1 MPSRAV
7 DTDSS
12 LEPKTSWRESTKQIV
27 VAVLIALLLRSFIV
41 EAFKIPSGSMIPTLH
56 IGDQIFV
63 NKLIYGPRIPFTE
76 IRIFELAQPKR
87 GEVIVFVIPTE
98 AHEDLIK
105 RVIGVPGDTIEVRGG
120 VVYLNGSA
128 VQDEILGETIEW
140 DRKLET
146 GVWSEQRSTAIAEHL
161 DDKTF
166 TVLDDSTSPGDDK
179 GPFTVKPGH
188 VFVMGDN
195 RDRSYDSRFWGQ
207 VPVQNVLGRAMFVWW
222 SWGKDGFDY
231 KRLGTW
237 IN

>member
-1 MPSRAV
+1 MATRAV
-7 DTDSS
+7 DTDA
-12 LEPKTSWRESTKQIV
+12 LALKTTWRESTKQIV
-27 VAVLIALLLRSFIV
+27 GAILVALLLRSFVV

-63 NKLIYGPRIPFTE
+63 NKFIYGPRIPFTE
-76 IRIFELAQPKR
+76 IRIMEWAQPKR

-98 AHEDLIK
+98 SHEDLIK
-105 RVIGVPGDTIEVRGG
+105 RVIGVPGDTIQVRDGTLL
-120 VVYLNGSA
+120 LNGSA
-128 VQDEILGETIEW
+128 VQDEVLGKSTEW

-146 GVWSEQRSTAIAEHL
+146 GIWSQQHSTAITERL

-166 TVLDDSTSPGDDK
+166 TVLDDGETRGDSM

-207 VPVQNVLGRAMFVWW
+207 VPMQNVLGRAMFVWW
-222 SWGKDGFDY
+222 SWGKEGFDA